1 MMSLPSGIPSDGE
14 NSRSVIRL
22 FSIYIEEMKKLLL
35 SVMILSFNCVSI
47 MTAQDIS
54 LKIVGGL
61 SKSSLRQKM
70 ESNASLL
77 LSEIEK
83 ASRSGSSLNLKG
95 IDMTRNARE
104 TLTMSWDLYHLKCAT
119 KDNIVNV
126 LTSLNGYEVRNIGVT
141 LQPMAKYDGALE
153 RELYICFS
161 QNGTITDVNLTI
173 ENLDIYNIVRGVDAL
188 DTRRRLEIL
197 KFVEDFRSYYDN
209 KDVKALEAVFSDD
222 ALIVTGNVIKR
233 MSKSKEMSRGVLKE
247 EVIYN
252 KKDKQQYLNDL
263 RRVFGNNKYIKVQFD
278 SIQVFR
284 NGAKPNLYG
293 VQLFQNWDS
302 SQYRDKG
309 YVFLYWEFRDEGDAH
324 PIIHVRTW
332 QPSMIG
338 ERPLSKKEI
347 FNLNDFYIE

>member
-173 ENLDIYNIVRGVDAL
+173 ENLDIYNIVRA
-188 DTRRRLEIL
+188 
-197 KFVEDFRSYYDN
+197 DF
-209 KDVKALEAVFSDD
+209 FSF
-222 ALIVTGNVIKR
+222 KY
-233 MSKSKEMSRGVLKE
+233 S
-247 EVIYN
+247 
-252 KKDKQQYLNDL
+252 
-263 RRVFGNNKYIKVQFD
+263 KYI
-278 SIQVFR
+278 
-284 NGAKPNLYG
+284 
-293 VQLFQNWDS
+293 
-302 SQYRDKG
+302 
-309 YVFLYWEFRDEGDAH
+309 
-324 PIIHVRTW
+324 
-332 QPSMIG
+332 
-338 ERPLSKKEI
+338 
-347 FNLNDFYIE
+347 